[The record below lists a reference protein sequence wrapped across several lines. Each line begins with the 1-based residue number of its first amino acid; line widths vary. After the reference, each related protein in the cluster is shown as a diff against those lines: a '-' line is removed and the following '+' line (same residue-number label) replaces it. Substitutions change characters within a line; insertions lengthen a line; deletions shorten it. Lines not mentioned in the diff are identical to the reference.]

1 MATPSS
7 DSLRFYRLL
16 ASFPWLSSYR
26 AKFVAVL
33 IAAFALPL
41 FIAWLAIALGAGRMS
56 VLALIVVFTLAAA
69 AGSVAA
75 IWGVLRLLAPLDRT
89 LDILAAYIDGDMP
102 MRLDVPGTDTAAQI
116 ARGMTALATRVHA
129 EKEER
134 KTGTER
140 DALTGLW
147 NRAAGRKAAKTYL
160 EDALHRGRAVRMLV
174 TDIDRFAELNASH
187 GPIACDLVLKTYATR
202 LARAAGDESVAI
214 RWDGDRFVLIQSAFD
229 ATFPEIDDV
238 VARAIIIKGQD
249 APVMMSV
256 GASEADEN
264 STPKEASFDALLGRA
279 EAALRASRST
289 GPGPAATG

>member
-1 MATPSS
+1 MATQAS

-26 AKFVAVL
+26 AKFIAVL
-33 IAAFALPL
+33 VMAFALPL
-41 FIAWLAIALGAGRMS
+41 FIAWLVIVLGAGRMS
-56 VLALIVVFTLAAA
+56 VLALILVFTV
-69 AGSVAA
+69 AGVLGCIAA
-75 IWGVLRLLAPLDRT
+75 IWAVLRLLAPLDRT
-89 LDILAAYIDGDMP
+89 LDILEAYVDGATP
-102 MRLDVPGTDTAAQI
+102 MRLDLPGTDMAAQI
-116 ARGMTALATRVHA
+116 ARGMTALATRVQA
-129 EKEER
+129 EKDER

-147 NRAAGRKAAKTYL
+147 NRAAGRKAAKSYID
-160 EDALHRGRAVRMLV
+160 DALHRGRTVRMLV

-229 ATFPEIDDV
+229 ATFPDIDDV

-256 GASEADEN
+256 GSAEADEH

-279 EAALRASRST
+279 EAGLRASRSSNPNP
-289 GPGPAATG
+289 PGA